1 MPPQPKGLSLASM
14 VLGICSIFL
23 GWTFIAPIV
32 GFILGMVGLRREPAG
47 KGMART
53 GVILNALMLS
63 GWALLLLFAIGIL
76 AGSPS
81 TTNL

>member
-1 MPPQPKGLSLASM
+1 M

-32 GFILGMVGLRREPAG
+32 GFILGMVGLRREPTG
-47 KGMART
+47 KAMART

-63 GWALLLLFAIGIL
+63 GWALLLLVAIGIL
-76 AGSPS
+76 ADSPS
-81 TTNL
+81 MTNL